1 VHVSSS
7 LAAIVDLDRYPID
20 DLESAAGGRLIA
32 SCRGALG
39 SVGACDLEGFLQPA
53 AAARATREALASR
66 DEGFRTDAQHTIYF
80 DSPMGPDAPEGDPRR
95 TPVRTAKV
103 GIAYDQIAAGSPLR
117 ALYESEELTRFL
129 AAALEADPLY
139 RHADPIGALNVMI
152 YEPGD
157 EIGWH
162 FDNADFVVT
171 LMLEPAEAGGG
182 FEFVP
187 MLRTESDENHAGV
200 NALLAGGRDGVR
212 AMSAA
217 PGTLALFRG
226 RRSPHRVLP
235 VEGDRARVIAVL
247 AYAAVPDARLSERTL
262 ELFYGRRG

>member
-1 VHVSSS
+1 MPVSSS

-20 DLESAAGGRLIA
+20 DLGSAAGSDLVA
-32 SCRGALG
+32 SCRAALDA
-39 SVGACDLEGFLQPA
+39 VGACDLEGFLLPEA
-53 AAARATREALASR
+53 ATRATRDALAMR
-66 DEGFRTDAQHTIYF
+66 DDGFRTDASHTIYF
-80 DSPMGPDAPEGDPRR
+80 DSPMGPAAPEGDPRR
-95 TPVRTAKV
+95 TPVRTSKI
-103 GIAYDQIAAGSPLR
+103 GIAYDQITGSSPLR
-117 ALYESEELTRFL
+117 ALYESDELTAFL
-129 AAALEADPLY
+129 AAALQADPLY
-139 RHADPIGALNVMI
+139 RHADPVGALNVMI

-171 LMLEPAEAGGG
+171 LMLQPAVAGGG

-187 MLRTESDENHAGV
+187 MLRTADDENHAGV
-200 NALLAGGRDGVR
+200 NALLAGGREGVR

-235 VEGDRARVIAVL
+235 VEGDVSRVIAVL
-247 AYAAVPDARLSERTL
+247 AYADVPDARLTERTL
-262 ELFYGRRG
+262 ELFYGRTG